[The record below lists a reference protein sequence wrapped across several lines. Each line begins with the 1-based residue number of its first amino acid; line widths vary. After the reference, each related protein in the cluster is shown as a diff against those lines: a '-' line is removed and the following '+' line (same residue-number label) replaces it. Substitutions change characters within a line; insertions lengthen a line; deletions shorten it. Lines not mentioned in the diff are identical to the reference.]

1 MAQTEPAQTEPE
13 HAVDSGLEGR
23 VEVLP
28 AVGRFDDFKLV
39 AGVQKPGAGGCW
51 CVSYRDSRLNNLE
64 RPLYMADECSREP
77 GPGVLAYIDGEVA
90 GWCSIAPR
98 SSYRRLMNS
107 RTIPFLD
114 GPVAAADAWVAVCF
128 VIRPKFRRQGL
139 MNALL
144 EGAVEHARAHGARV
158 VEGYPI
164 ESADPRGQGAGKVDI
179 ISVYVG
185 TTRLFERAGF
195 VRAAETTAHSGGRV
209 RWVMRKEL

>member
-1 MAQTEPAQTEPE
+1 M
-13 HAVDSGLEGR
+13 DD

-28 AVGRFDDFKLV
+28 AVGRFDDFLEV
-39 AGVQKPGAGGCW
+39 VGVKKPGGGGCW
-51 CVSYRDSRLNNLE
+51 CMSYRDTRLNNLE
-64 RPLYMADECSREP
+64 RPIYMEDECSREP
-77 GPGVLAYIDGEVA
+77 GPGVLAYVDGEVA

-114 GPVAAADAWVAVCF
+114 DRDAWVAVCF
-128 VIRPKFRRQGL
+128 VVRPRFRGRGI

-144 EGAVEHARAHGARV
+144 DGAVKHARAHGAAV

-164 ESADPRGQGAGKVDI
+164 ESDTPGKVDL
-179 ISVYVG
+179 ISGYVG

-195 VRAAETTAHSGGRV
+195 TRVAEASAHSGGRV
-209 RWVMRKEL
+209 RWIMRRELA